1 MVWVELKGG
10 WDIVGLKVGDYA
22 CGHGNICV
30 YRISCACRHYQI
42 RPVRRVLL
50 DAMRPTIEEDV
61 GVPVQFVVDTLR
73 VEDGWAYFAGTPQQK
88 NGEPIDFE
96 QTRYAEAIA
105 EGFFDGPFLQAV
117 LEKVDGEWLVV
128 VFDIGATDVVAI
140 GWPDEFGVPC
150 AVVEQC

>member
-1 MVWVELKGG
+1 MS
-10 WDIVGLKVGDYA
+10 GLKWAITLVGMA
-22 CGHGNICV
+22 IFA
-30 YRISCACRHYQI
+30 SSASAA
-42 RPVRRVLL
+42 PVDLTRSDPLRRVLL

-88 NGEPIDFE
+88 NGEPINFE

-150 AVVEQC
+150 TVVGQC